1 MILKKPET
9 ISDFQFLIFIVVF
22 TSHLIYSMLRMSLI
36 ETGIGCTV
44 MLIILR
50 PVVGTGLFHILW
62 KKSAKRLGSSQESD
76 VSNPTIL
83 HIP

>member
-9 ISDFQFLIFIVVF
+9 ISDFQLLIFIVVF
-22 TSHLIYSMLRMSLI
+22 TSHLIYSKLRMSLI

-50 PVVGTGLFHILW
+50 SVVGTGLFHILEEECQKAW
-62 KKSAKRLGSSQESD
+62 
-76 VSNPTIL
+76 IL
-83 HIP
+83 TGI

>member
-9 ISDFQFLIFIVVF
+9 ISDFQLLIFIVVF
-22 TSHLIYSMLRMSLI
+22 TSHLIYSKLRMSLI

-50 PVVGTGLFHILW
+50 PV
-62 KKSAKRLGSSQESD
+62 LGIGE
-76 VSNPTIL
+76 L
-83 HIP
+83 HITKEKSQKTWVLAGI